1 METTVYVGKY
11 FEMERKV
18 ACNNRK
24 IFNMGTKE
32 EYFNEK

>member
-1 METTVYVGKY
+1 MEITVYVEKY

-24 IFNMGTKE
+24 TFNMETKE
-32 EYFNEK
+32 EHFNEK